1 LSEANQGGGPDRPL
15 ILCIGN
21 TMRGD
26 DGAGPAAAERLRPL
40 LGARA
45 DIEESWG
52 EGTELMQAWQG
63 RDRVFVVDAATSG
76 AAIGTVHV
84 FDAAAQSLPTDFF
97 CYTTHRFGL
106 AEAVELA
113 RQLGE
118 LPERLTIYA
127 VEGANFELGEG
138 LSAAVDA
145 AVDRVVERVS
155 AALTDPA

>member
-1 LSEANQGGGPDRPL
+1 
-15 ILCIGN
+15 
-21 TMRGD
+21 MRGD

-40 LGARA
+40 VGGCA

-52 EGTELMQAWQG
+52 EGTELMQAWQ
-63 RDRVFVVDAATSG
+63 DRTQVIVVDAATSG
-76 AAIGTVHV
+76 ARPGTLHV
-84 FDAAAQSLPTDFF
+84 FDAAHENLPTDFF

-127 VEGANFELGEG
+127 IEGERFDLGEG
-138 LSAAVDA
+138 VSEMVKAG
-145 AVDRVVERVS
+145 VDRVVERIS
-155 AALTDPA
+155 AALAEPE

>member
-1 LSEANQGGGPDRPL
+1 
-15 ILCIGN
+15 
-21 TMRGD
+21 MRSD
-26 DGAGPAAAERLRPL
+26 DGAGPVAAERLRPL
-40 LGARA
+40 VGDRA
-45 DIEESWG
+45 EIVESWG

-63 RDRVFVVDAATSG
+63 RSQVIVVDAATSG
-76 AAIGTVHV
+76 AETGTVHV
-84 FDAAAQSLPTDFF
+84 FDAAAESLPTDFF

-113 RQLGE
+113 RQLGQ

-145 AVDRVVERVS
+145 GVDIVVERIA
-155 AALTDPA
+155 AALD

>member
-1 LSEANQGGGPDRPL
+1 LSGNKETGGSDRPL

-21 TMRGD
+21 AMRGD

-40 LGARA
+40 LGGRA

-63 RDRVFVVDAATSG
+63 RARVIVVDAATSG
-76 AAIGTVHV
+76 AETGTVHV
-84 FDAAAQSLPTDFF
+84 FDAAKESLPTDFF

-106 AEAVELA
+106 AEAVALA

-127 VEGANFELGEG
+127 IEGENFDLGEG
-138 LSAAVDA
+138 VSEAVEA
-145 AVDRVVERVS
+145 GVDRVVERIT
-155 AALTDPA
+155 AALD

>member
-26 DGAGPAAAERLRPL
+26 DGAGPAAADRLRPL
-40 LGARA
+40 VGDRA
-45 DIEESWG
+45 DIEVSWG

-63 RDRVFVVDAATSG
+63 RAQAIVVDAATSG
-76 AAIGTVHV
+76 AETGTVHV
-84 FDAAAQSLPTDFF
+84 FNAAAESLPRDFF

-106 AEAVELA
+106 AEAVEFA

-127 VEGANFELGEG
+127 IEGTNFDLGEG
-138 LSAAVDA
+138 VSAAVDA
-145 AVDRVVERVS
+145 GVDRVVERIT
-155 AALTDPA
+155 AALG

>member
-1 LSEANQGGGPDRPL
+1 
-15 ILCIGN
+15 
-21 TMRGD
+21 MRGD
-26 DGAGPAAAERLRPL
+26 DGAGPAAAERLRPI
-40 LGARA
+40 LGERA

-63 RDRVFVVDAATSG
+63 RAQVIVVDAATSG
-76 AAIGTVHV
+76 AAVGTIHV
-84 FDAAAQSLPTDFF
+84 FDAAAESLPTDFF

-113 RQLGE
+113 RQLGG

-127 VEGANFELGEG
+127 VEGETFDLGEG

-145 AVDRVVERVS
+145 GVDKVVERIS
-155 AALTDPA
+155 AAIS